1 MPETEQ
7 EAALLAQHTATLRD
21 ALAEKVPQWAATVV
35 QALTPEPD
43 SPESDEAVER
53 VRTTA
58 ETETVPELTR
68 LLDTD
73 IDAQWCSPLD
83 VVRTLVPV
91 LTDTLDQL
99 GAAARPRDARSQELM
114 PDDIYA
120 ITPATFA
127 DIHPSL
133 HEPGLGWG
141 AAKAHVHL
149 RRHGTDARP
158 PVVVVFAPELGD
170 RSRFDHYQ
178 VTHVRSAG
186 KLAEFATETEPDLV
200 IVDLDRTSAPAD
212 FRIDNAHVIGF
223 GSHVDTDR
231 QDAALEA
238 GFDAV
243 VARSVFFRRLP
254 ELLAPVAK
262 AHL

>member
-1 MPETEQ
+1 MAETEQ
-7 EAALLAQHTATLRD
+7 EAALLARHTDALRD
-21 ALAEKVPQWAATVV
+21 ALARRVPQWAAAVV
-35 QALTPEPD
+35 ESLSPEPG
-43 SPESDEAVER
+43 STASDDAAAR
-53 VRTTA
+53 VRTMA
-58 ETETVPELTR
+58 EAETVPELER
-68 LLDTD
+68 LLGSD

-83 VVRTLVPV
+83 IVRKLVPAI
-91 LTDTLDQL
+91 TDALDRL
-99 GAAARPRDARSQELM
+99 GAEPRSRDPRSLELM
-114 PDDIYA
+114 PHDTYA

-133 HEPGLGWG
+133 HEPGLAWG

-149 RRHGTDARP
+149 RRHATDDP

-170 RSRFDHYQ
+170 RSRFDHYD

-186 KLAEFATETEPDLV
+186 KLHEFAARTEPDLV

-212 FRIDNAHVIGF
+212 FRIDDAHVVGF
-223 GSHVDTDR
+223 GSHVDTER
-231 QDAALEA
+231 QDAALDA

-262 AHL
+262 ANL